1 MTEML
6 GWRSNFSAV
15 LEREEHG
22 CEPQSGKCPAEQN
35 ICFGV
40 WTRATAGIDQ
50 SALVSSIDGLISD
63 TKFEAIAASGTRLSF

>member
-50 SALVSSIDGLISD
+50 DISA
-63 TKFEAIAASGTRLSF
+63 